1 MFLLNIFGESTIN
14 TDWNHHYSPTEQR
27 QCWSWSCHFIVE
39 CVRSW
44 LKKNLCHCFVSST
57 TNCLFSLFWLPH
69 VCFVF
74 PLLWNCFCLTFDSFL
89 SDVVVVFSNSSPCHD
104 HGDHSRW
111 PSAPWLNHSPLHLH
125 YSLPPLTVCSPDG
138 EVYVSLSST
147 DTTSCTFLF
156 GFTVCQIILIWLK
169 LSKYYT
175 KFHILS
181 PRVDVPTW
189 TDHVIQVQ
197 ENKP

>member
-1 MFLLNIFGESTIN
+1 MSLLNVLDHGK
-14 TDWNHHYSPTEQR
+14 
-27 QCWSWSCHFIVE
+27 
-39 CVRSW
+39 
-44 LKKNLCHCFVSST
+44 KKNLCKCFVSST
-57 TNCLFSLFWLPH
+57 TFLFLLFWLSH
-69 VCFVF
+69 ICSVF
-74 PLLWNCFCLTFDSFL
+74 PLFRDCFYLTFDSFL

-125 YSLPPLTVCSPDG
+125 YSLLPLTVCSPGG

-147 DTTSCTFLF
+147 DITSYKFLF
-156 GFTVCQIILIWLK
+156 GFTMCQIILIWLK

-181 PRVDVPTW
+181 TRVMSPHG
-189 TDHVIQVQ
+189 HVWGRKINLELFISGQKEVVKV
-197 ENKP
+197 EDMSLDFI